1 MQSGEQT
8 MIPIKLQLRNFM
20 CYRDPTPLDFSG
32 MHLAC
37 LAGDNGHGKS
47 ALLDAIT
54 WALWGKARAR
64 SDDELVMIGEKEME
78 VEFEF
83 QLGGAQYRVIRKREL
98 ARRSRGAL
106 ELQVKGDG
114 DFRSFTASTQRET
127 QARIDDVLRM
137 DYDTFI
143 NSALLLQGR
152 ADEFT
157 VKPPAQR
164 KQILGDILGLSIY
177 DQYEQRA
184 KELAKEKEQEG
195 REVQARIQDI
205 DRELEHRPEYESELR
220 QAHLELSQLSEQAQ
234 ASETTLQQLRGQ
246 LKTLETQRTQ
256 ASEVEQRI
264 HSSES
269 QLEELDQRIAAQ
281 ERRLAAYQSILARQ
295 VEIEHGHGLLVQTRQ
310 QEDELNRKLS
320 QLLELRDRKG
330 EAEKAIAEAQK
341 TIEMQAQAARDAVQR
356 LEQQVQQATELEAE
370 LAKVAAEVAELSAL
384 QTKAEEA
391 RHGIAE
397 LATASAS
404 VEALNEQL
412 KLQMGALKE
421 KIALL
426 QQPTAACPLCGQ
438 DLSEAHRE
446 DLLQQFQDEGQ
457 TQGDE
462 YRRNIARLEENAR
475 QRSDR
480 QSELR
485 EMELELKRLPAL
497 QGRETHLSTS
507 LDEAREAAQELGGQ
521 KESLA
526 RLQVQLE
533 RRQFAEAEQEKLAA
547 VAAQIKALAYDGAA
561 HEQLRQALTELAHF
575 EPEKVEL
582 DKAEQALGEA
592 RENQQQLQRTRQQL
606 QRALETDRARWSTL
620 SAALQAFDDLKRDL
634 EARQLE
640 ADELRRRE
648 GHARTVVGAV
658 QQKLDHCT
666 YLAGERRQR
675 VEQGQ
680 AAAEERSLY
689 EELRTAF
696 GKRGVQALI
705 IENVIPE
712 LEDEANNLLARMTDG
727 RMTVQFETQR
737 DTKAGHA
744 VETLDIRI
752 SDEYGS
758 RNYEMYSGG
767 EAFRIDFAIRIAL
780 SKLLARRAGAQ
791 LQTLIIDEGF
801 GTQDADGRQKLVQAI
816 NSIRDDFARI
826 IVITHIE
833 ELKDAFP
840 VRIDVYKT
848 PRGSEISIS

>member
-1 MQSGEQT
+1 
-8 MIPIKLQLRNFM
+8 M

-64 SDDELVMIGEKEME
+64 SDDELVMAGEKDME

-83 QLGGAQYRVIRKREL
+83 QLGDAQYRVIRKREL

-106 ELQVKGDG
+106 ELQIKGNG
-114 DFRSFTASTQRET
+114 DYRSVTASTQRET
-127 QARIDDVLRM
+127 QATIDGILRM

-195 REVQARIQDI
+195 REVQARIQEI
-205 DRELEHRPEYESELR
+205 DRELEHRPEYESELQ
-220 QAHLELSQLSEQAQ
+220 QAHLELSQLNEQAQ
-234 ASETTLQQLRGQ
+234 AAEAILQQLRGQ
-246 LKTLETQRTQ
+246 LKTLEAQRAQ

-264 HSSES
+264 KSNES
-269 QLEELDQRIAAQ
+269 QLEELDQRIAVQ
-281 ERRLAAYQSILARQ
+281 EQRLAGYQATLARRD
-295 VEIEHGHGLLVQTRQ
+295 EIEDGYELLVQARQ

-320 QLLELRDRKG
+320 QLLGLRERAS

-341 TIEMQAQAARDAVQR
+341 GIEMQAQAARAEVQR
-356 LEQQVQQATELEAE
+356 LERQAQQATELETE
-370 LAKVAAEVAELSAL
+370 LTKVSADVAELSAL
-384 QTKAEEA
+384 RSKAEEA
-391 RHGIAE
+391 RQGIAE
-397 LATASAS
+397 LATASAT

-426 QQPTAACPLCGQ
+426 QEPTAACPLCGQ
-438 DLSEAHRE
+438 DLSKAHRQA
-446 DLLQQFQDEGQ
+446 LLQQFQDEGQ
-457 TQGDE
+457 RQGDE
-462 YRRNIARLEENAR
+462 YRENAVRLEENAR
-475 QRSDR
+475 QRSER

-497 QGRETHLSTS
+497 QGREAHLSAS
-507 LDEAREAAQELGGQ
+507 LDQAREASQALDKHRQ
-521 KESLA
+521 SLA
-526 RLQVQLE
+526 RLQAQLE
-533 RRQFAEAEQEKLAA
+533 RRQFAEAEQEHLAA
-547 VAAQIKALAYDGAA
+547 IAAQIETLAYDSAA
-561 HEQLRQALTELAHF
+561 HEQLRQTLAERAHF
-575 EPEKVEL
+575 EQDKVEL
-582 DKAEQALGEA
+582 DKAAQALGEA
-592 RENQQQLQRTRQQL
+592 RENQEQLQRTRQQL
-606 QRALETDRARWSTL
+606 EQALESDRARWSTL
-620 SAALQAFDDLKRDL
+620 SVALRGLDDLTGKL

-640 ADELRRRE
+640 ADDLRRRE

-658 QQKLDHCT
+658 QQKLDYCA

-675 VEQGQ
+675 IEQGQ

-712 LEDEANNLLARMTDG
+712 LEDEANDLLGRMTDG

-758 RNYEMYSGG
+758 RSYEMYSGG
-767 EAFRIDFAIRIAL
+767 EAFRINFAIRIAL

-801 GTQDADGRQKLVQAI
+801 GTQDTDGRQKLVQAI

>member
-1 MQSGEQT
+1 
-8 MIPIKLQLRNFM
+8 MIPVRLQLRNFM
-20 CYRDPTPLDFSG
+20 CYRDPIPLDFSG

-83 QLGGAQYRVIRKREL
+83 LLGDAHYRVLRKREL

-106 ELQVKGDG
+106 ELQIKANGG
-114 DFRSFTASTQRET
+114 FRSVTASTQRET
-127 QARIDDVLRM
+127 QARIDDILRM
-137 DYDTFI
+137 DYETFI

-157 VKPPAQR
+157 VKQPAQR

-195 REVQARIQDI
+195 REVQARIQEI
-205 DRELEHRPEYESELR
+205 DRELEHREEYESEL
-220 QAHLELSQLSEQAQ
+220 QQEQHKLSQLSEQAQ
-234 ASETTLQQLRGQ
+234 AAEATLQELRGQ
-246 LKTLETQRTQ
+246 LKALETQRAE
-256 ASEVEQRI
+256 ASELEQRI
-264 HSSES
+264 QSGES
-269 QLEELDQRIAAQ
+269 QLKELDQRIVAQ
-281 ERRLAAYQSILARQ
+281 ERRLETYESTLAQRD
-295 VEIEHGHGLLVQTRQ
+295 EIENGYQLLVQTRQ
-310 QEDELNRKLS
+310 QEDGLNRKLS
-320 QLLELRDRKG
+320 QLIELKDRAG
-330 EAEKAIAEAQK
+330 AAEKAIAEAQK
-341 TIEMQAQAARDAVQR
+341 GIEMQAQAARDAVQR
-356 LEQQVQQATELEAE
+356 LERQVKQGAELEAE
-370 LAKVAAEVAELSAL
+370 LAKVSAEVAELSAL
-384 QTKAEEA
+384 QVRAEQA
-391 RHGIAE
+391 RQEIAE

-412 KLQMGALKE
+412 KLQMTALKD

-426 QQPTAACPLCGQ
+426 QEPTAACPLCGQ
-438 DLSEAHRE
+438 DLSKAHRQ
-446 DLLQQFQDEGQ
+446 DLLQQFQGEGQ
-457 TQGDE
+457 THGDE
-462 YRRNIARLEENAR
+462 YRRNTARLEENEQ
-475 QRSDR
+475 QRSKR

-485 EMELELKRLPAL
+485 DMELQLKRLPAL
-497 QGRETHLSTS
+497 QGREGQLSQS
-507 LDEAREAAQELGGQ
+507 LREAQEAARELDEQRQ
-521 KESLA
+521 SFD
-526 RLQVQLE
+526 RLQIQLE
-533 RRQFAEAEQEKLAA
+533 RRQFATAEQEQLAA
-547 VAAQIKALAYDGAA
+547 VTARISALAYDSAA

-575 EPEKVEL
+575 EQDKVEL
-582 DKAEQALGEA
+582 DKVEQALGEA
-592 RENQQQLQRTRQQL
+592 RENRKQLRTTRQQL
-606 QRALETDRARWSTL
+606 EKALDADRARWSTL
-620 SAALQAFDDLKRDL
+620 STALQGYGDLQRDL
-634 EARQLE
+634 EAKQVE
-640 ADELRRRE
+640 ADDLRQQE
-648 GHARTVVGAV
+648 GHARTVVGAA
-658 QQKLDHCT
+658 QQKLDFCS
-666 YLAGERRQR
+666 YLAGERRDR
-675 VEQGQ
+675 VEQGK
-680 AAAEERSLY
+680 AAAEERAVY
-689 EELRTAF
+689 EELQTAF

-712 LEDEANNLLARMTDG
+712 LEDEANDLLARMTDG

-744 VETLDIRI
+744 VETLDIKI

-758 RNYEMYSGG
+758 RSYEMYSGG
-767 EAFRIDFAIRIAL
+767 EAFRINFAIRIAL

-840 VRIDVYKT
+840 VRIDVFKT

>member
-1 MQSGEQT
+1 
-8 MIPIKLQLRNFM
+8 M
-20 CYRDPTPLDFSG
+20 CYRDPAALDFSG

-64 SDDELVMIGEKEME
+64 SDDELVMIGQKDME

-83 QLGGAQYRVIRKREL
+83 LLGNAHYRIIRKREL
-98 ARRSRGAL
+98 ARRSHGAL
-106 ELQVKGDG
+106 ELQIKGDDG
-114 DFRSFTASTQRET
+114 FRSFTASTQRET
-127 QARIDDVLRM
+127 QARIDDILRM

-164 KQILGDILGLSIY
+164 KQILGDILGLSSY
-177 DQYEQRA
+177 DQYEQQA

-195 REVQARIQDI
+195 REVQARIQEI
-205 DRELEHRPEYESELR
+205 DRELEHREDYEAELQ
-220 QAHLELSQLSEQAQ
+220 QAQLDLSQLSEQAQ
-234 ASETTLQQLRGQ
+234 AAEAALQELRGQ
-246 LKTLETQRTQ
+246 LKALETQRTQ
-256 ASEVEQRI
+256 ASETEQRI
-264 HSSES
+264 QSTES
-269 QLEELDQRIAAQ
+269 QLKELDERIAAQ
-281 ERRLAAYQSILARQ
+281 ERRLAAYESTLAQRD
-295 VEIEHGHGLLVQTRQ
+295 EIERGYQLLVQTRQ
-310 QEDELNRKLS
+310 QEGEMNRKLS
-320 QLLELRDRKG
+320 QLLELRGRASD
-330 EAEKAIAEAQK
+330 AEKAIAEAQK
-341 TIEMQAQAARDAVQR
+341 AIEMQVQAARDAVQR
-356 LEQQVQQATELEAE
+356 LERQVQQGAEFERE
-370 LAKVAAEVAELSAL
+370 LAKVSAEVAELLAV
-384 QTKAEEA
+384 QAKAEEI
-391 RHGIAE
+391 RQEIAE
-397 LATASAS
+397 LATTSTS

-412 KLQMGALKE
+412 KLQMGELKE

-426 QQPTAACPLCGQ
+426 QEPTAACPLCGQ
-438 DLSEAHRE
+438 DLSEGHRQ

-457 TQGDE
+457 GQGDQ
-462 YRRNIARLEENAR
+462 YRDNVARLEENAQ
-475 QRSDR
+475 QRSKR

-497 QGRETHLSTS
+497 QGREAHLSQS
-507 LDEAREAAQELGGQ
+507 LGEAQEAGREVDGQ
-521 KESLA
+521 RQSLA
-526 RLQVQLE
+526 VLLTQLE
-533 RRQFAEAEQEKLAA
+533 RRQFATAEQEQLAA
-547 VAAQIKALAYDGAA
+547 VEGEIESLAYDSVA
-561 HEQLRQALTELAHF
+561 HEQLRQSLTELARF
-575 EPEKVEL
+575 EQEKVEL

-592 RENQQQLQRTRQQL
+592 REHQEQLRRTQQQLE
-606 QRALETDRARWSTL
+606 RALEAERVRWSTL
-620 SAALQAFDDLKRDL
+620 SAALRGFDDLKRDL
-634 EARQLE
+634 EARE
-640 ADELRRRE
+640 VETDDLRRRE
-648 GHARTVVGAV
+648 GQARTVVGAA
-658 QQKLDHCT
+658 QQKLDFCR
-666 YLAGERRQR
+666 YLAGERQDR
-675 VEQGQ
+675 VEQLK

-712 LEDEANNLLARMTDG
+712 LEDEANDLLARMTDG

-737 DTKAGHA
+737 DTKTGHA

-767 EAFRIDFAIRIAL
+767 EAFRINFAIRIAL

-801 GTQDADGRQKLVQAI
+801 GTQDADGRQRLVQAI